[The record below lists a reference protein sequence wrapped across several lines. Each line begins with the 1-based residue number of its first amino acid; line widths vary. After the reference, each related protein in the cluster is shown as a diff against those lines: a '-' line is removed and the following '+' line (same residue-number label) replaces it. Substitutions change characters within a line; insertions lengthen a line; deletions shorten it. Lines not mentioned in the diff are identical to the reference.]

1 MCNLRQPALQPGVL
15 DLLSS
20 RQKSQKTKQSR
31 VAKCR
36 ARMGAEA
43 EYLWLGR
50 LAPWSWSWAPA
61 SWAPASWATWWKQL
75 VRKER
80 RKERSG
86 ERGREQS
93 TCGLAPWS
101 WSSAPASWAPWWKA
115 GSCCWSGAPRRRQPS
130 GALPP
135 YPLGPYLNLSS
146 RFFARVMYAAP
157 FPRAGHP
164 PARVAPRAPPARVAL
179 SRALLPRCDMAS
191 SSTLRRPNSPFTA

>member
-130 GALPP
+130 GAPPP
-135 YPLGPYLNLSS
+135 YPLWPYLNLSS
-146 RFFARVMYAAP
+146 RFFLRGSCT
-157 FPRAGHP
+157 PRP
-164 PARVAPRAPPARVAL
+164 SPARVILPRGSRRV
-179 SRALLPRCDMAS
+179 LLPCESRFPA
-191 SSTLRRPNSPFTA
+191 LRYGVVFYP